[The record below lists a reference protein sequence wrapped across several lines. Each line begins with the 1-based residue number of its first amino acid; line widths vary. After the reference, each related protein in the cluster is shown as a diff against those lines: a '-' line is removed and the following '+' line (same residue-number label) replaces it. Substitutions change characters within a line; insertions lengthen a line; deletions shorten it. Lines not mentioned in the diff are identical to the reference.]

1 MILEEDYK
9 NLNMIDRSIIRGID
23 LSHRDLDFSMDS
35 EISVDKVF
43 DVDDEGKK
51 VNHTFSKIID
61 ILNQDD
67 VSAIVF
73 RASRKQLCLIGKEG
87 LQHAMKKSY
96 EGDVVIILSSFIYD
110 KVEDMY
116 NMNRVMTSSLE
127 RVKSIIKTLFEKA
140 YPDDYVGKKV
150 WDIIVIKK
158 DSKKD
163 LRREREDSQKG
174 IVELPG
180 KDGSAQRAKYQDQ
193 LRNLAQDFQE
203 KLILF
208 KDKKMKNI
216 NFPDDVMKLF
226 TNDKNMQ
233 NIKFNG
239 KVYRLRETSV
249 PRNEQEIKLDLFYQ
263 YDNRRYDPI
272 ENVRETIL
280 AIQIGFNGIYPYV
293 DKVYLAP
300 NTYSY
305 GEDVKYI
312 YKKEE

>member
-23 LSHRDLDFSMDS
+23 LSHRDLDFSIDS

-87 LQHAMKKSY
+87 VRHAIDKHY
-96 EGDVVIILSSFIYD
+96 DDVVIILSSFIYD
-110 KVEDMY
+110 KVEDMS
-116 NMNRVMTSSLE
+116 NMNRVMTFSE
-127 RVKSIIKTLFEKA
+127 GRIKNIIKTLFEKA

-163 LRREREDSQKG
+163 LRRERQKSQKG

-180 KDGSAQRAKYQDQ
+180 KAGSAQRAKYQDQ

-203 KLILF
+203 KLVLF
-208 KDKKMKNI
+208 KDKKMKDI
-216 NFPDDVMKLF
+216 NFPDDVLKLF

-239 KVYRLRETSV
+239 KVYRLGGKSV
-249 PRNEQEIKLDLFYQ
+249 PRSDQGTRLDLFYQ
-263 YDNRRYDPI
+263 YDSSRYDPLT
-272 ENVRETIL
+272 NVYETIL
-280 AIQIGFNGIYPYV
+280 AIEIKYNGIYPYV

-300 NTYSY
+300 NAYAS
-305 GEDVKYI
+305 GEDLKYI